1 MVEGVSVRGRTEK
14 KAFLIEKGVSAE
26 VMTAAIK
33 EAMDERARGVSV
45 LVSQMNKNK
54 KFQKEN
60 LQKEGYTEFK
70 EFYREGLK

>member
-1 MVEGVSVRGRTEK
+1 
-14 KAFLIEKGVSAE
+14 
-26 VMTAAIK
+26 
-33 EAMDERARGVSV
+33 MDERARGVSG

-54 KFQKEN
+54 KVQKEN